1 MGRIALNQSRTTP
14 STAVVA
20 SEDAATAVLCAKI
33 RAGDECAFRAFYEAW
48 FGRAMATSRRM
59 TGRDEAFCMDVV
71 QDAMM
76 KVVGKLPLLE
86 TASALEAWMMT
97 AVRTSAIDRLRSE
110 MRRVARER
118 SRGGVDEVG
127 PDRREMDELAAALR
141 ELGADERELLELRFA
156 RGQATSVIAEMFATT
171 TNAVQGRVR
180 RILAKLSGIGE
191 NGDA

>member
-1 MGRIALNQSRTTP
+1 MNQPRLTP

-33 RAGDECAFRAFYEAW
+33 RAGDEAAFRAFYEAW
-48 FGRAMATSRRM
+48 FARALATARRM

-76 KVVGKLPLLE
+76 KVVGRLPAIE
-86 TASALEAWMMT
+86 TAAGMESWMMT
-97 AVRTSAIDRLRSE
+97 TLRRSAVDRLRSE
-110 MRRVARER
+110 MRRAARER
-118 SRGGVDEVG
+118 VRGVEEAGLVE
-127 PDRREMDELAAALR
+127 RQELDELATVLR
-141 ELGADERELLELRFA
+141 ELGADEREVLELRFA
-156 RGQATSVIAEMFATT
+156 RGLATNVIAGLLATT

>member
-1 MGRIALNQSRTTP
+1 MGRIALNQSRLTP
-14 STAVVA
+14 PTAVVA

-33 RAGDECAFRAFYEAW
+33 RAGDEAAVRAFYEEW
-48 FGRAMATSRRM
+48 FARALATARRM

-76 KVVGKLPLLE
+76 KVVGKLPVLE
-86 TASALEAWMMT
+86 TTSAMEAWMMA
-97 AVRTSAIDRLRSE
+97 AVRTSAVDRLRSE

-118 SRGGVDEVG
+118 SRSVEEVG
-127 PDRREMDELAAALR
+127 SVERQELDELATVLR
-141 ELGADERELLELRFA
+141 GLGADEREVLELRFA
-156 RGQATSVIAEMFATT
+156 RGQATSVIAGLLATP

>member
-1 MGRIALNQSRTTP
+1 MGRIALNQSRLTP
-14 STAVVA
+14 PTAVVA

-33 RAGDECAFRAFYEAW
+33 RAGDESAFRAFYEAW
-48 FGRAMATSRRM
+48 FGRAIATSRRM

-76 KVVGKLPLLE
+76 KVVGKLPAFE

-118 SRGGVDEVG
+118 ARGGVDEVG
-127 PDRREMDELAAALR
+127 PARREVDELAAALR